1 MPVSSPPFLHRVA
14 DRLHRGRLLVD
25 RALHPWRRWRLVRR
39 LRRMPRPRAVLVMC
53 SGNICRSPFAA
64 ALLARALLPLGIS
77 VHSGGLTG
85 PGRRS
90 PAAAVAAARRYDVA
104 LDEHR
109 AVVVAP
115 GAFPAADLVIVMD
128 PIQRR
133 ILRRDLGC
141 RDDALVAL
149 HPAVIVPGH
158 GPVLRGDT
166 YLRQEDALL
175 HALVDQVDAAVA
187 RGDTLAAV
195 RERVDLTPFRAWF
208 TEGNKVR
215 RALFYSYVTMP
226 GVARAYEEAT
236 RR

>member
-1 MPVSSPPFLHRVA
+1 MA

-141 RDDALVAL
+141 RDDAIVLLGDLDPAPIATRYVVDPIDRPPEVYEEVYARIARCVGAL
-149 HPAVIVPGH
+149 A
-158 GPVLRGDT
+158 
-166 YLRQEDALL
+166 ALL
-175 HALVDQVDAAVA
+175 AAAAPATDHAAARTVEAGA
-187 RGDTLAAV
+187 R
-195 RERVDLTPFRAWF
+195 
-208 TEGNKVR
+208 
-215 RALFYSYVTMP
+215 
-226 GVARAYEEAT
+226 
-236 RR
+236 